1 MGSSSRT
8 WYGIAAKADWIGRA
22 DVKEQFG
29 PNVDFLKDNRLVFD
43 LGGNKCRLVVR
54 VSYTCKAVLVK
65 FIGTHRAYDR
75 IDAETV

>member
-8 WYGIAAKADWIGRA
+8 WYGIAAKADWIGPA

-43 LGGNKCRLVVR
+43 LGGNKYRLVVR
-54 VSYTCKAVLVK
+54 VA
-65 FIGTHRAYDR
+65 
-75 IDAETV
+75 